1 MHLLILCAEF
11 YLHNTLKLGDTIK
24 QVRYNLK
31 ELIFFYFAKCR
42 FIMQAHFLVFV
53 YNYKWILSIYS
64 LLSYLP
70 TSFEL
75 NSCENLAR
83 GQGHGRGPRM
93 ETPSPDRKRF

>member
-1 MHLLILCAEF
+1 MLEI
-11 YLHNTLKLGDTIK
+11 
-24 QVRYNLK
+24 
-31 ELIFFYFAKCR
+31 
-42 FIMQAHFLVFV
+42 FV

-83 GQGHGRGPRM
+83 GQGHGRGSRM
-93 ETPSPDRKRF
+93 ETPSPDRKRFFIGNTSKNQLKVVPYTSSKI